1 MLMAYILGKQI
12 SKMYVIDY
20 ERISKFIPG
29 EQNQLK
35 MEKANWTSTLECS
48 EVHFSHIDFG
58 AIRWPVE
65 GINVPNCACVF

>member
-35 MEKANWTSTLECS
+35 MEKANWTSTLKCS

-58 AIRWPVE
+58 AIR
-65 GINVPNCACVF
+65 

>member
-35 MEKANWTSTLECS
+35 MEKANWTPTLECS

-58 AIRWPVE
+58 TIR
-65 GINVPNCACVF
+65 

>member
-1 MLMAYILGKQI
+1 MNVNGIYISHIKQI
-12 SKMYVIDY
+12 SKMYEIDY
-20 ERISKFIPG
+20 ESKFIPG

-58 AIRWPVE
+58 AIR
-65 GINVPNCACVF
+65 

>member
-35 MEKANWTSTLECS
+35 MEKANWTFTLECS

-58 AIRWPVE
+58 TIR
-65 GINVPNCACVF
+65 

>member
-1 MLMAYILGKQI
+1 
-12 SKMYVIDY
+12 MYVIDY

-58 AIRWPVE
+58 AIR
-65 GINVPNCACVF
+65 